1 MKFDKIFNIEYL
13 VLQDVADRN
22 IASLNIGWN
31 IEYFLDANIIRSS
44 YSIIRKQLLT
54 LNSEK

>member
-1 MKFDKIFNIEYL
+1 MFDKIFNIEYL